1 MSAFKRARRGYKSDQ
16 RLYRKLILI
25 QQIVDKLNPS
35 QHNLLNNTEFLYENS
50 PCGHLSFLP
59 DGTIFRLNQTL
70 LDWIGLNNEE
80 ITGQKKFHD
89 ILSVGGKLY
98 YQMVVL
104 PLLNRQGFINEINFD
119 IDLKN
124 GNAFPSLVNAVNIK
138 DDDGKTIAVH
148 ATILKITD
156 RKKYESEL
164 LRSKQFAEEERKRF
178 ESLSNIIPE
187 IIWTALADGS
197 VNFTNKRFFEYFK
210 YQEET
215 SRKTSL
221 LHLFHPKDRKRLFKD
236 WIEAVKQGEKF
247 ESEVMLKNHTG
258 KFRWFLIR
266 AVPYKDLNNKIE
278 MWFGSCINI
287 HEHKKQQL
295 QAVENL
301 NNSLSE
307 ASGLISMKEKT
318 LEEIAYSQSHL
329 VRRPLANI
337 LGLVDMLE
345 TTEEPSG
352 NDAIVAMLKQSAAE
366 LDQMVKNIVLKV

>member
-1 MSAFKRARRGYKSDQ
+1 M
-16 RLYRKLILI
+16 
-25 QQIVDKLNPS
+25 DKLNPS

-138 DDDGKTIAVH
+138 DDDGKTIAIH

-187 IIWTALADGS
+187 IIWTALANGS

-247 ESEVMLKNHTG
+247 EAEVMLKNHTG